1 MIKKIIVSACLLI
14 SFVSFAQ
21 QGTASPYS
29 FFGIGDVRFKGTLE
43 NRSMAGVSVEQ
54 DSIHLNI
61 ENPSSYA
68 SLGQTTFTV
77 GGTFGSST
85 LKSSSESAKAQRS
98 TFDYL
103 AVGIPMGKFGAAFG
117 LVPVSSV
124 GYKILSDNTGTEGA
138 TSNQLQGTGGVNK
151 VFFGLGYKIKKN
163 WTIGADAQYNFG
175 KITTTSLE
183 LVTGVQNATKETNT
197 SELSGVSFNIGT
209 MYQTKID
216 QKLSLFTSLSY
227 TFASTLNSNNTR
239 VISVDGDPD
248 PYEVP
253 ANENNLKL
261 PNKITFGAGIGQARK
276 WLVGTTVAF
285 QGNGQLANYYNAADN
300 VRYEKYQKY
309 AVGGYYIPNYA
320 SFTSHL
326 SRITYRAGLK
336 YEKLGL
342 IVNNESIN
350 DVGMTLGAGIPLGN
364 GTFSNVNVGLEF
376 GKRGTTTANL
386 VQENYFNFSLSFS
399 FNDRWF
405 VKSKFN

>member
-21 QGTASPYS
+21 QGASPYS

-43 NRSMAGVSVEQ
+43 NRSMAGVAVEQ

-68 SLGQTTFTV
+68 SLRQTTFTV
-77 GGTFGSST
+77 GGTFGSAT
-85 LKSSSESAKAQRS
+85 LKTSEESAKSQRS

-103 AVGIPMGKFGAAFG
+103 ALGIPMGKFGAAFG
-117 LVPVSSV
+117 LVPVTSV
-124 GYKILSDNTGTEGA
+124 GYKILNDQTSVVDGT
-138 TSNQLQGTGGVNK
+138 SSQLQGKGGVNK
-151 VFFGLGYKIKKN
+151 VFFGLGYKITPKWN
-163 WTIGADAQYNFG
+163 IGADAQYNFG
-175 KITTTSLE
+175 KITTTSIE
-183 LVTGVQNATKETNT
+183 LATGVQNGTRETNT

-216 QKLSLFTSLSY
+216 KKLSLFTSLAY
-227 TFASTLNSNNTR
+227 TFESTLNSDNTR
-239 VISVDGDPD
+239 VIAVDGDST

-253 ANENNLKL
+253 PHDDNLKL
-261 PNKITFGAGIGQARK
+261 PSKITIGAGIGQARK

-285 QGNGQLANYYNAADN
+285 QGDGQLANYYNTRPN

-309 AVGGYYIPNYA
+309 AIGGYYIPNYA
-320 SFTSHL
+320 SFTSYL

-350 DVGMTLGAGIPLGN
+350 DVGMTLGAGIPIGG

-376 GKRGTTTANL
+376 GKRGTTSAAL